1 MDNAIEAASISS
13 EDLTAPSDYSEDD
26 DKWLEVSP
34 EEVDA
39 MLAARS
45 GGSTS
50 AAQMSTEGEAAE
62 GDERGQALS
71 DLAKKVEDFV
81 GGKGD
86 MEGARFAE

>member
-1 MDNAIEAASISS
+1 
-13 EDLTAPSDYSEDD
+13 
-26 DKWLEVSP
+26 
-34 EEVDA
+34 

-45 GGSTS
+45 GGV
-50 AAQMSTEGEAAE
+50 AAASEAGGAAAPDQ

-86 MEGARFAE
+86 MDGARFAELVIRPVDKLATVCTD

>member
-1 MDNAIEAASISS
+1 MDNAIKAAPTSS
-13 EDLTAPSDYSEDD
+13 EDLKVPPSYQEDD

-45 GGSTS
+45 GAPVGGNAKNTD
-50 AAQMSTEGEAAE
+50 GELAE